1 MQLQQS
7 QFPSLANVRR
17 SWLSLSQ
24 HNQESKAVC
33 FDTAYDARSISITSS
48 TICDM
53 RACDAAWAFTNAQ
66 HAARVQ
72 LENFL

>member
-7 QFPSLANVRR
+7 QFPSLAET
-17 SWLSLSQ
+17 LSHEHTIENPKQFVLIY
-24 HNQESKAVC
+24 H
-33 FDTAYDARSISITSS
+33 DARSISITNS

-66 HAARVQ
+66 HAAGVQ